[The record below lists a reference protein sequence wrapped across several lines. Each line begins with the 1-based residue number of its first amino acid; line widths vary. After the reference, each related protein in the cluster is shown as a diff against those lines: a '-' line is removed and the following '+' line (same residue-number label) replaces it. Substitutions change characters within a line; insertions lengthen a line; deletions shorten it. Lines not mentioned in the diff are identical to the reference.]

1 MKLFLHSA
9 VQKYEFHIFL
19 FSSSSFILNPST
31 CTIFAEAGSDGMLHC
46 EVTLS
51 ACIANGKQAQTVWA
65 DSFASFSRV
74 GASVKISLFSSSL
87 MH

>member
-1 MKLFLHSA
+1 MRWPIRGQSSHS
-9 VQKYEFHIFL
+9 QLKFKCMEIEIDPCDRDL
-19 FSSSSFILNPST
+19 PRRLPNLST
-31 CTIFAEAGSDGMLHC
+31 CTIFAEAGSDGMSHC

-74 GASVKISLFSSSL
+74 GASVKI
-87 MH
+87 